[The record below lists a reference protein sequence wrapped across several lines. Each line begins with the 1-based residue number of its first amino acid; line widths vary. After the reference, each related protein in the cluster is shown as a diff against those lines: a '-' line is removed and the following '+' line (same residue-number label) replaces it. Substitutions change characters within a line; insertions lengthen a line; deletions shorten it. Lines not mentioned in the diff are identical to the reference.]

1 MGHLLTGP
9 LASLHPGPAP
19 QPPPRQSTSG
29 RSLFTALILAAAL
42 GWAAQTLEVRP
53 LELLRDLGNI
63 GVFLKGYL
71 NPSFAHVKVY
81 AWQCVITICIAL
93 WGTVMAIVIAV
104 PLGLLGASNLTPHPL
119 LYHAAR
125 RILDVFRAVNEF
137 VFALMFVTAVGL
149 GPFAGMLA
157 LGIHTGGV
165 LGKLLSEIIE
175 AIDPGQVEGI
185 TAVGASRLHVIGFG
199 VVPQILPNFLSY
211 ILLRFESDIRS
222 ASVIG
227 MVGGGGIGFYLWDT
241 IRAFNDREAATVLL
255 LIVAMV
261 VCIDIISARIR
272 RAAI

>member
-1 MGHLLTGP
+1 MGQLVTGP
-9 LASLHPGPAP
+9 LTSLHPGPAP
-19 QPPPRQSTSG
+19 QAPPRPSTLG
-29 RSLFTALILAAAL
+29 RTMLSTLVLAVAL
-42 GWAAQTLEVRP
+42 GWAAQVIELRP

-71 NPSFAHVKVY
+71 NPSFTHVGLY
-81 AWQCVITICIAL
+81 SWQCVITICIAL
-93 WGTVMAIVIAV
+93 WGTVMAIAIAV
-104 PLGLLGASNLTPHPL
+104 PLGLLGAQNIAPHPL
-119 LYHAAR
+119 LYHTAR
-125 RILDVFRAVNEF
+125 RVMDLFRAVNEF

-165 LGKLLSEIIE
+165 LGKLLSESIE
-175 AIDPGQVEGI
+175 AIDPGQVEGV
-185 TAVGASRLHVIGFG
+185 TAVGAPRLHVIGFG

-241 IRAFNDREAATVLL
+241 IRAFNDREAATVIL

-261 VCIDIISARIR
+261 ICVDLISARIR
-272 RAAI
+272 RAVI

>member
-1 MGHLLTGP
+1 MGPVLTGP
-9 LASLHPGPAP
+9 LASLPPGSVP
-19 QPPPRQSTSG
+19 QGPPRPSTLG
-29 RSLFTALILAAAL
+29 RKMLSTLVLAVAL
-42 GWAAQTLEVRP
+42 GWAAQVIDLRP
-53 LELLRDLGNI
+53 LELLRDIGNI

-71 NPSFAHVKVY
+71 HPSFAHVGLY

-93 WGTVMAIVIAV
+93 WGSVLAIAAAV
-104 PLGLLGASNLTPHPL
+104 PLGLLGARNLAPHPL

-125 RILDVFRAVNEF
+125 RIMDLFRAVNEF

-165 LGKLLSEIIE
+165 LGKLLSETIE
-175 AIDPGQVEGI
+175 AIDPGQVEGVA
-185 TAVGASRLHVIGFG
+185 AVGAPRLHVIGFG

-241 IRAFNDREAATVLL
+241 IRAFNDLEAATVIL

-261 VCIDIISARIR
+261 MGVDLISARIR
-272 RAAI
+272 RAVV